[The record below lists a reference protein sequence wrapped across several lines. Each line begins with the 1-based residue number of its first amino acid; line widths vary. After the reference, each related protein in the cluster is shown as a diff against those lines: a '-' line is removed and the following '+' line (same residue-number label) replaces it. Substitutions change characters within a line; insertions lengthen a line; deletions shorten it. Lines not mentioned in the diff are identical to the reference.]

1 MLASTATAGWKK
13 FLLHFLG
20 FGLPFGAVAW
30 FGGWGTVVVL
40 LAWRSYEE
48 FLDWHDHRDTL
59 EKAAIDLLSQ
69 TLLTSVVVVI
79 KAFL

>member
-1 MLASTATAGWKK
+1 VTANLVAAGWKK

-20 FGLPFGAVAW
+20 FGVPFGAVAW
-30 FGGWGTVVVL
+30 FGGWGAAVVL
-40 LAWRSYEE
+40 FAWRSYEE
-48 FLDWHDHRDTL
+48 FLDWHEQRDTL
-59 EKAAIDLLSQ
+59 GKALIDLLSQ